1 MTTETIPLELTPDE
15 IAALDQALQDRTA
28 SSSLEAVRQKIRQ
41 VTTTEPLDPL
51 ERVTAAVDAVT
62 AADQRVTQ
70 LIEHRRQAILAAL
83 DAGYT
88 QQAVADHLGR
98 SQPRIAQ
105 MLKSNKS

>member
-1 MTTETIPLELTPDE
+1 MTTETIPLELTQDE

-28 SSSLEAVRQKIRQ
+28 SPSLEAVRQKIRQ
-41 VTTTEPLDPL
+41 VIPQESLGPLD
-51 ERVTAAVDAVT
+51 RVKLAADAVT

-70 LIEHRRQAILAAL
+70 LIEQRRQAILAAL

-105 MLKSNKS
+105 MLKPNKS

>member
-1 MTTETIPLELTPDE
+1 MTTETIPLELTQDE
-15 IAALDQALQDRTA
+15 IAALDQALQDRAA
-28 SSSLEAVRQKIRQ
+28 SPSLETVRQKIRQ

-70 LIEHRRQAILAAL
+70 LIEQRRQAILAAL

>member
-1 MTTETIPLELTPDE
+1 MTTETIQLELTPDE
-15 IAALDQALQDRTA
+15 ITALDEALQDRAA
-28 SSSLEAVRQKIRQ
+28 SPSIEAVRQKIRQ
-41 VTTTEPLDPL
+41 VTTQESLDPL
-51 ERVTAAVDAVT
+51 ERVKIAADAVT

-70 LIEHRRQAILAAL
+70 QIERRRQAILAAL
-83 DAGYT
+83 EAGYT